1 MHELG
6 ILSALVN
13 TIEGIIKKERLTE
26 VEKIVIEVGELSGI
40 VPRYVEQCYP
50 AAVYHTFMEKTVLEL
65 IVVEGIVKCRG
76 CGLVFHAVKHDFS
89 CPDCT
94 GQDLEIL
101 MGNDIIVKELVCR

>member
-13 TIEGIIKKERLTE
+13 TIEGIVQKEGLTE

-40 VPRYVEQCYP
+40 VPGYLEQCYP
-50 AAVYHTFMEKTVLEL
+50 AAVYHTFMEKTTLEL
-65 IVVEGIVKCRG
+65 VVVEGIVKCRS
-76 CGLVFHAVKHDFS
+76 CGLVFNAVSYDLS
-89 CPDCT
+89 CPDCI

-101 MGNDIIVKELVCR
+101 MGNDIIVKELLCR